1 VNFADGRQPAP
12 AFDRSVTVVVD
23 GRQQT
28 LTQEAASDRSAWSG
42 SPVNLYRLLDSY
54 TLREGSRSTPP
65 RLEMHIDS
73 GDDFVCGRQQLPPRF
88 RNRQSLWLGLIP
100 PGPGPARPCTFLNVF
115 LSAGRISAVVVR
127 TPAPLGTHNPHPA
140 ARSSHTGAV
149 AWSARPC
156 RAQSGSARPD
166 LPHRARPV
174 RVARRR

>member
-1 VNFADGRQPAP
+1 LSRLESVDRSEAAPGLLSSPPADDRFRPAWQLVNFADGRQPAP
-12 AFDRSVTVVVD
+12 AYDRSVTVVVD

-127 TPAPLGTHNPHPA
+127 TPAPLGA
-140 ARSSHTGAV
+140 
-149 AWSARPC
+149 
-156 RAQSGSARPD
+156 
-166 LPHRARPV
+166 
-174 RVARRR
+174 